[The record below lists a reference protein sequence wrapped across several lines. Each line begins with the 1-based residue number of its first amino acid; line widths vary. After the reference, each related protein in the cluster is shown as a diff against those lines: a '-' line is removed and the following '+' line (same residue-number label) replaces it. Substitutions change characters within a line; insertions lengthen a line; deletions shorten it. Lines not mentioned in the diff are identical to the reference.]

1 MFDCKISYVSSI
13 TFFFFFFFLNLK
25 RYYLNFIDKLIFFYK
40 IYKREDKIVKA
51 RESYDSTQ
59 PSPSARAHEQP
70 REYKT
75 RFKYI

>member
-1 MFDCKISYVSSI
+1 MFDCKISCVSNI
-13 TFFFFFFFLNLK
+13 TFFFFLNLK
-25 RYYLNFIDKLIFFYK
+25 RHYLNFIDKLIFFYK

-59 PSPSARAHEQP
+59 PSRSARAHEQP